1 MSIVNLIFNYD
12 KESGKLGG
20 NSENLKKSWQDIK
33 DFFTKKQDITQR
45 YSISENEKNAFAAI
59 KERLSQA
66 QLSDDSEENRQRI
79 ANVFEEFTGANSAL
93 VEYAQNTKVAEISQ
107 ESFVQSQS
115 KVVQGTTKFSAVM
128 KTASG
133 IAKSFVATLGS
144 MAVAAAASWAIGKV
158 FEGIDY
164 LAHYDENIIKAG
176 QEAKDS
182 IDSTF
187 KSFEEGKQSIMDL
200 GSSFGNQTEQIKNTG
215 DAIDQVAEKYVE
227 LRKGVN
233 QNTNENVSLSTDEYQ
248 QYIDLSSK
256 LASQF
261 PGLVA
266 GYDSQGNAVLNLA
279 SNADKAADSI
289 RNLYEAQVSSANV
302 DMGKNLQATYDGVV
316 TQTSQYAEDIQKK
329 RDELEQLDTDISE
342 NKRSILTYGSN
353 NFEVQGLYGD
363 KENVITD
370 VLKENGLYKE
380 NTGDDG
386 SIWNFY
392 AEGLADKS
400 KKEIDR
406 MNEQITA
413 GLESYNLSLETQR
426 SQLQS
431 EINSYD
437 LMIEDQW
444 RSMAQSLGNYLQTSK
459 SFNELDDSLQSAF
472 LANISNLDLTAL
484 NDPDGKYQGQVLDF
498 LYGEFIGPMSRFSAD
513 VQESLADAL
522 QIDPSKLTID
532 EYKSQV
538 DEAFNKAFPKEE
550 DADKRDRFKNA
561 YGIDSS
567 IEDMEDNASRL
578 KEAYAD
584 FPNASDF
591 IDHMQTG
598 DLSIAA
604 QLIDNGSVDIGKAQ
618 MD

>member
-1 MSIVNLIFNYD
+1 MSIINLIFNYD

-133 IAKSFVATLGS
+133 IAKSFVATLGN

-164 LAHYDENIIKAG
+164 LIHYDENIIKAG

-215 DAIDQVAEKYVE
+215 DAIDQVAEKYVD

-266 GYDSQGNAVLNLA
+266 DYDSQGNAVLNLA

-329 RDELEQLDTDISE
+329 RDELG
-342 NKRSILTYGSN
+342 IL
-353 NFEVQGLYGD
+353 
-363 KENVITD
+363 
-370 VLKENGLYKE
+370 
-380 NTGDDG
+380 
-386 SIWNFY
+386 
-392 AEGLADKS
+392 
-400 KKEIDR
+400 
-406 MNEQITA
+406 
-413 GLESYNLSLETQR
+413 
-426 SQLQS
+426 
-431 EINSYD
+431 
-437 LMIEDQW
+437 
-444 RSMAQSLGNYLQTSK
+444 
-459 SFNELDDSLQSAF
+459 
-472 LANISNLDLTAL
+472 L
-484 NDPDGKYQGQVLDF
+484 NDSTAHN
-498 LYGEFIGPMSRFSAD
+498 E
-513 VQESLADAL
+513 
-522 QIDPSKLTID
+522 
-532 EYKSQV
+532 
-538 DEAFNKAFPKEE
+538 
-550 DADKRDRFKNA
+550 
-561 YGIDSS
+561 
-567 IEDMEDNASRL
+567 
-578 KEAYAD
+578 
-584 FPNASDF
+584 
-591 IDHMQTG
+591 
-598 DLSIAA
+598 
-604 QLIDNGSVDIGKAQ
+604 
-618 MD
+618 